1 MFIKD
6 PADLMI
12 FPKYIQWYLNG
23 DYTSNEHP
31 EKVIEFEP
39 MYRLNADRTA
49 QEWFAERVTLHN
61 APRGLLDIIF
71 DKPFNNPHGDFRLD
85 GTMAMYYGLDAISKM
100 YVTVKKGPVTGN
112 PDNFTQD
119 IIIPIT
125 DMKYPVDDDVN
136 IKSGPSDM
144 FKYIENNTFDMITTA
159 RRSFAASFA
168 SYCLSEDALDD
179 DDVAGIKTKIEKI
192 LKAYKP
198 DYKEEEFNWKSPYLF
213 PMVESIFNKLP
224 EDKKVECD
232 DAFNSLAAIHQ
243 SYYNIGHEEILS
255 KTRMEY
261 ENCYDV
267 TIEIYKKNY
276 QHLVDKIAKRD
287 QNEQLRKTSE
297 TLIFLEW
304 ALDKYEESKNK

>member
-6 PADLMI
+6 PTDLMI
-12 FPKYIQWYLNG
+12 FPKYIQDYLNG
-23 DYTSNEHP
+23 EYISDDHP

-39 MYRLNADRTA
+39 MYRLNADKTA

-85 GTMAMYYGLDAISKM
+85 GTMAMYYGLDAINKI
-100 YVTVKKGPVTGN
+100 YATAKKGSEAGN
-112 PDNFTQD
+112 PDSFKQD

-144 FKYIENNTFDMITTA
+144 FKYIENNTFDMIVTA

-179 DDVAGIKTKIEKI
+179 DDVAGIKTKIDKI

-213 PMVESIFNKLP
+213 PMVESIYNKLP
-224 EDKKVECD
+224 EDKKAECD
-232 DAFNSLAAIHQ
+232 DAFNALASIHQ
-243 SYYNIGHEEILS
+243 SYYDIGYEEILS

-261 ENCYDV
+261 ENCYDI

-276 QHLVDKIAKRD
+276 QHLLDKITKRD
-287 QNEQLRKTSE
+287 QNEQLRRTSE
-297 TLIFLEW
+297 TLIFIEW
-304 ALDKYEESKNK
+304 VLDKYEESKK